1 MKTNFPFIPKFLT
14 NNVVG
19 LFLNCFL
26 LVQLRDCS
34 SRLPISIGF
43 RNKEKKQLISLN
55 TLCLKIHS
63 EFKLYGDRIDT

>member
-1 MKTNFPFIPKFLT
+1 MKINSPFIPKCLT

-34 SRLPISIGF
+34 SRLSIFIGF
-43 RNKEKKQLISLN
+43 RNKEKTTYFPQYFMSKN
-55 TLCLKIHS
+55 TS
-63 EFKLYGDRIDT
+63 RAKL